1 MRYIRAG
8 NFPFWK
14 HSLTNKL
21 FELLC
26 VSYFSNIQTH
36 PHQLP
41 LQWLKRIFTSFCRWP
56 SSWSSL
62 QVTLMHVSSPTV
74 HLQVNARWCQHW
86 LHLNSTKRLV
96 ALPFPISFF
105 DNHHYSSALDAVQL
119 CLVDASALVSAARQ
133 WRAAILAVPWR
144 LDVPSKRTAPSCA
157 LTLVKLVESM
167 ARASAPSMQPAA
179 LQVSFRKGNDNC
191 NWHDLFSLDGC
202 FVDKNCT
209 ADSSSLESTL

>member
-96 ALPFPISFF
+96 CFAFPHIILWQSSLFQCTRCGPALSGRCFGPSICCSPMTGCNIGGAMAARCALEA
-105 DNHHYSSALDAVQL
+105 YSPQL
-119 CLVDASALVSAARQ
+119 CSNSGQACGVNGKG
-133 WRAAILAVPWR
+133 I
-144 LDVPSKRTAPSCA
+144 CA
-157 LTLVKLVESM
+157 LNATCCTSGIFQK
-167 ARASAPSMQPAA
+167 
-179 LQVSFRKGNDNC
+179 RK
-191 NWHDLFSLDGC
+191 WQL
-202 FVDKNCT
+202 
-209 ADSSSLESTL
+209 